1 MKTRTWSTVLGFLAL
16 LLPCSGHALRPD
28 VSVAQYVHSSW
39 TVKDGV
45 PGEVNALAQT
55 PDGYLLVGAM
65 DGLARFDGVTLE
77 MIPSVSGV
85 SLKFATVKG
94 LLVKRD
100 GDLVVGTVGDG
111 AILSGKGFNGQVGF
125 QQRQYWVLD
134 ASEAPDGAVY
144 ALCNKQL
151 CQVTG
156 DRVQV
161 GASGYPTG
169 DTISYTIDRY
179 GTVWALSEAGGGTLY
194 FRPSGAPA
202 FARFG
207 DRFQATRIV
216 AVEDRLLV
224 CGPHGIQVLSNDHGH
239 PGPGTFLLTRETSD
253 GPVMMDRDDNLWT
266 STSKGLRVIRDG
278 HKRLADSR
286 ATSAEERFDLQVA
299 GVNTIFEDRDGNI
312 WVGTSAGL
320 ERFRNAVIVNA
331 PLPEQLKT
339 VYKLVVA
346 AGGGV
351 WGLNEDG
358 KVVRVERHMVTTF
371 VDEKPQP
378 GKIYAGP
385 DGTIWFAGEH
395 GLATWRSGKPER
407 VVSNLDF
414 GASLAMVMDDQG
426 AFWID
431 MGGHEPPIKLVD
443 GMPTPLKNPGLH
455 PADWN
460 FRSALADSRG
470 RLWFATTAAVVMIDH
485 GASHVTM
492 NGSDGFSVGHATGFF
507 ERSGHVWI
515 GGTDGLAA
523 YDGRRFHTLL
533 HDKRESFTGIAES
546 PNGDLWLNSIHETL
560 LVRAKDVDE
569 ALNSWQPF
577 RHVRHLGTLDGRTG
591 LTEYDSLNSTV
602 LLDETGAPWI
612 TTSNGIAW
620 IDLQEI
626 NKAKPQPTPVIL
638 ALRADGKERS
648 NDGNRLAALTQQVQL
663 DYTAPD
669 LSVPER
675 VRFRYRID
683 GVDTD
688 WQDVGTRRSAYYNN
702 LGPGTY
708 RFRVTSTNEDGV
720 WNRKEAIRDFSVAP
734 AWFQTLWF
742 RTLGLAAALLLLYV
756 LHTLR
761 LRQLAH
767 WMAERQQTQLRER
780 ERIARELH
788 DTLLQS
794 VSGLT
799 MLFHSVTESLPKES
813 PQRHRAEIAL
823 ERAAETLEEGRER
836 VHDLRGATSS
846 PGTLDDILKRICEDW
861 LSAEGEPNVAFTS
874 TGIQHPLN
882 EIVRDE
888 VAQVL
893 AEGLRNA
900 FKHAHASKVDV
911 HLDYGYRWFQAML
924 RDNGRGMEAATLAVG
939 RTMHWGLRG
948 MRERAVQLGGSCEI
962 ESEPGN
968 GTAIRV
974 RVPAVRAYGRMM
986 PWWQRLQRRYAH
998 RGARTG
1004 ASAG

>member
-1 MKTRTWSTVLGFLAL
+1 MKTSTWLIALSFIAL
-16 LLPCSGHALRPD
+16 LLPCSSHALRPD
-28 VSVAQYVHSSW
+28 VSLAQYVHSSW

-55 PDGYLLVGAM
+55 RDGYLLVGAM

-85 SLKFATVKG
+85 SLKYATVKG

-100 GDLVVGTVGDG
+100 GDLIVGTVGDG

-134 ASEAPDGAVY
+134 ASEAPDGAIY

-194 FRPSGAPA
+194 SRPSGAPA

-207 DRFQATRIV
+207 DRFEATRIV
-216 AVEDRLLV
+216 AVEDRLLI
-224 CGPHGIQVLSNDHGH
+224 CGPHGIQVLSNDHGR
-239 PGPGTFLLTRETSD
+239 PGQGSFLLTREASD
-253 GPVMMDRDDNLWT
+253 GPVMMDRDDNLWM
-266 STSKGLRVIRDG
+266 SSSKGIRVVRDG
-278 HKRLADSR
+278 RKRLVDAMAKSV
-286 ATSAEERFDLQVA
+286 EERFDLQVA
-299 GVNTIFEDRDGNI
+299 GVNTIFEDRDGNV

-331 PLPEQLKT
+331 PLPAQLKT

-346 AGGGV
+346 VGGGV

-358 KVVRVERHMVTTF
+358 AVVRVDRNALT
-371 VDEKPQP
+371 VDVDDKSKP
-378 GKIYAGP
+378 GKIYTGP
-385 DGTIWFAGEH
+385 DGTIWFAGER

-407 VVSNLDF
+407 VVSHLDF
-414 GASLAMVMDDQG
+414 SASLAMVMDAQG

-443 GMPTPLKNPGLH
+443 GVPTPVKNPGLH

-470 RLWFATTAAVVMIDH
+470 RLWFATTAAVVVIDR
-485 GASHVTM
+485 GVTRVTV

-507 ERSGHVWI
+507 ERNGHVWI

-523 YDGRRFHTLL
+523 YDGQHFHTLMY
-533 HDKRESFTGIAES
+533 DKRESFTGIAES

-560 LVRAKDVDE
+560 LVPAKDVDE
-569 ALNSWQPF
+569 ALKTWQPF

-602 LLDETGAPWI
+602 LLDDKGVPWI
-612 TTSNGIAW
+612 TTSTGVAW
-620 IDLQEI
+620 LDVHEI
-626 NKAKPQPTPVIL
+626 NRTKSQPTPIVL
-638 ALRADGKERS
+638 SLRADGKVRAD
-648 NDGNRLAALTQQVQL
+648 NGGRLPSLTQQVQV
-663 DYTAPD
+663 DYTAPE
-669 LSVPER
+669 LSLPER
-675 VRFRYRID
+675 MRFRYRID
-683 GVDTD
+683 GVDAD
-688 WQDVGTRRSAYYNN
+688 WQDVGTRRAAYYNN

-708 RFRVTSTNEDGV
+708 RFRVTSTNEDGL
-720 WNRKEAIRDFSVAP
+720 WNPKEATLDFSIAP

-742 RTLGLAAALLLLYV
+742 RALCLAIVLVLLYA
-756 LHTLR
+756 LHALR
-761 LRQLAH
+761 LRQLALR
-767 WMAERQQTQLRER
+767 MAERQHTQLRER

-799 MLFHSVTESLPKES
+799 MLFHSVAQSLPEKS

-836 VHDLRGATSS
+836 VHDLRGATGS
-846 PGTLDDILKRICEDW
+846 PGTLDDILKRICED
-861 LSAEGEPNVAFTS
+861 LLPTEGEPNVAFTS
-874 TGIQHPLN
+874 TGAQRPLR

-888 VAQVL
+888 LAQVL

-911 HLDYGYRWFQAML
+911 HLDYGNRWFQATL
-924 RDNGRGMEAATLAVG
+924 RDNGQGMEPATLAAG
-939 RTMHWGLRG
+939 RSMHWGLRG
-948 MRERAVQLGGSCEI
+948 MRERAMQLGGSCEI
-962 ESEPGN
+962 VSEPGN
-968 GTAIRV
+968 GTTIRV
-974 RVPAVRAYGRMM
+974 RVLAVRAYGRMM
-986 PWWQRLQRRYAH
+986 PWWRRLQSMYARR
-998 RGARTG
+998 RARTG
-1004 ASAG
+1004 AA